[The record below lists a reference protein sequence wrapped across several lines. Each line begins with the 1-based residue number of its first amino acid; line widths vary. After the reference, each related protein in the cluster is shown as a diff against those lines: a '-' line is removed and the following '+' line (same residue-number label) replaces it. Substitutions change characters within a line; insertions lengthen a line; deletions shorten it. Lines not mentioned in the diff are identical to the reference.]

1 MRRTGRPLLT
11 RPPLLPPESALPTA
25 THDAWPK
32 RRFLPR
38 NQRGLVGRGPVGWRG
53 RLFVVCY
60 LWFALRQDCSAF
72 GTDKAMR
79 WNRVANRPGFVGR
92 GQSPARR
99 VRFEPDGD
107 RLLTTYEPGGPK
119 TWLLE

>member
-1 MRRTGRPLLT
+1 
-11 RPPLLPPESALPTA
+11 
-25 THDAWPK
+25 
-32 RRFLPR
+32 
-38 NQRGLVGRGPVGWRG
+38 
-53 RLFVVCY
+53 
-60 LWFALRQDCSAF
+60 
-72 GTDKAMR
+72 MR

-99 VRFEPDGD
+99 VQCQPDGD

>member
-11 RPPLLPPESALPTA
+11 KPPLLPPESALPTA
-25 THDAWPK
+25 TYNAWPK
-32 RRFLPR
+32 RRLLPR
-38 NQRGLVGRGPVGWRG
+38 NQRGLISRGPVYWRG

-60 LWFALRQDCSAF
+60 LRFAPKQDSSAF
-72 GTDKAMR
+72 GTGKAMR
-79 WNRVANRPGFVGR
+79 WNRAANRPDFVGR

-99 VRFEPDGD
+99 VQFQPDGD
-107 RLLTTYEPGGPK
+107 RLLTTYEPNGPK